1 MEDCKIAYKKSLNI
15 ELFLYVYLF
24 ENANILVYNM
34 N

>member
-1 MEDCKIAYKKSLNI
+1 MEDCKIAYKKSSNI
-15 ELFLYVYLF
+15 DLFLYAYLF

>member
-15 ELFLYVYLF
+15 ELFLYVCLF

>member
-15 ELFLYVYLF
+15 KLFLYVYLF
-24 ENANILVYNM
+24 ENAKILVYNM

>member
-1 MEDCKIAYKKSLNI
+1 MEDCKIAYKKSSI
-15 ELFLYVYLF
+15 FELFLYVYLF